1 MNKFKLALFGYSGL
15 LGLAVGVIIALFMGA
30 GRGRSSTFMADT
42 A

>member
-15 LGLAVGVIIALFMGA
+15 LGLAVGVII
-30 GRGRSSTFMADT
+30 GRSSTFMADT